1 MWWLQLQDMLSKE
14 REGNKMLLR
23 MLEECSK
30 GLYQT
35 RSHWQSESFGK
46 GQKRST
52 IIYLIRA
59 GFESSGWVGNA
70 LISMYC
76 KFASVEDAPQVLDKL
91 CGC

>member
-1 MWWLQLQDMLSKE
+1 MQDMLSKE

-23 MLEECSK
+23 TSKECRK

-35 RSHWQSESFGK
+35 RPHWQSESFGK
-46 GQKRST
+46 GQKRSI

-70 LISMYC
+70 LISIYC
-76 KFASVEDAPQVLDKL
+76 KFASVEDAPQILDKL